1 MGKALYYDSPIGRL
15 MICENG
21 SSITHVLFEGSLLPE
36 GYTIEES
43 PVLIEAAQ
51 QLDEYFKGRRRKFDL
66 SLNPAGT
73 EFMKKVWASLLKIP
87 YGQRRS
93 YKDIA
98 ESIGKNTAYRA
109 VGMANNRNPIP
120 IFIPCH
126 RVVGSSGSLVGY
138 AGGLEIKTFLLNLEM
153 ENSRI

>member
-1 MGKALYYDSPIGRL
+1 MGKALYYDTPIGKL
-15 MICENG
+15 MIAEKDGN
-21 SSITHVLFEGSLLPE
+21 ITHVLFEGSPIPKAYSIGE
-36 GYTIEES
+36 T
-43 PVLIEAAQ
+43 PVLIEAAR
-51 QLDEYFKGRRRKFDL
+51 QLDEYFKGRRRDFDL
-66 SLNPAGT
+66 RLNPTGT

>member
-21 SSITHVLFEGSLLPE
+21 SSITHVLFEGSPLPE

-73 EFMKKVWASLLKIP
+73 ELMKKVWASLLKIP

-98 ESIGKNTAYRA
+98 ESIGKNKAYRA

-126 RVVGSSGSLVGY
+126 RVVGADGSLVGY
-138 AGGLEIKTFLLNLEM
+138 GGGLEIKTFLLNLEM
-153 ENSRI
+153 ENSQL